1 MNNKNRYLNKQH
13 QQGIV
18 LFIALI
24 ALVVMS
30 LAAAALIR
38 TVDTNTT
45 IAGNLSFRQSA
56 LISSSRGAETALQ
69 WLKNTS
75 DADPNLTAFN
85 STSKSNGY
93 YATYGNLDGA
103 NVNLDVSADLRNDAT
118 WTNYSAVA
126 TGDGIIGG
134 KETASQNQI
143 NYIIERMCSKATK
156 PSNDKDN
163 KCLLGKSSAGGSSL
177 RGGLSAE
184 EGGAII
190 NGGESPVYRITVRVT
205 GPKNTQSYSQVYAY

>member
-1 MNNKNRYLNKQH
+1 MKKQHNNLNRQH

-38 TVDTNTT
+38 NVDTNTA
-45 IAGNLSFRQSA
+45 IAGNLSLRQSA
-56 LISSSRGAETALQ
+56 LISSSRGVESALEWLETQSNASLDALNGTM
-69 WLKNTS
+69 K
-75 DADPNLTAFN
+75 A
-85 STSKSNGY
+85 NGY
-93 YATYGNLDGA
+93 YAVYGNLDGSG
-103 NVNLDVSADLRNDAT
+103 VDLTVSADLRNDAT
-118 WTNYSAVA
+118 WSSYGAAA
-126 TGDGIIGG
+126 TGTGITAG
-134 KETASQNQI
+134 KETTSKNTI

-163 KCLLGKSSAGGSSL
+163 KCLLGQSSAGGGSQ
-177 RGGLSAE
+177 GVKSAE
-184 EGGAII
+184 GAGAII
-190 NGGESPVYRITVRVT
+190 NGGESPIYRITVRVI